1 MVTQNKGYQ
10 LEMKIRNNCYV
21 LFVGGILLD
30 HLLVCFDRTG
40 EQLRQAPFLAL
51 LSRALENPTPER

>member
-1 MVTQNKGYQ
+1 MLSQGVDSLGFMVTQNMGYQ

-30 HLLVCFDRTG
+30 NLLVCVDRTG
-40 EQLRQAPFLAL
+40 EHLRHA
-51 LSRALENPTPER
+51 R